1 MSHDKQTYVLSG
13 FVTLNFFTHM
23 YCKLR
28 ILNFSY
34 FCFQSAPNAAEGGD
48 GGDICWHRRR
58 RPFAKIRQKLD
69 SQKLVKLTDHSYAC
83 NSLTNFE

>member
-1 MSHDKQTYVLSG
+1 
-13 FVTLNFFTHM
+13 M

-34 FCFQSAPNAAEGGD
+34 FCFQSATNAAEGGD

-58 RPFAKIRQKLD
+58 RPVAKIRQKLD

-83 NSLTNFE
+83 NILTNFE